1 MLDFQDPWIT
11 WIVEHLEGREELGR
25 LDESQ
30 HQDATQLEREGQ
42 AASTEYIACLLELE
56 KVC

>member
-1 MLDFQDPWIT
+1 MDR
-11 WIVEHLEGREELGR
+11 GAAGGGEELGR

-42 AASTEYIACLLELE
+42 AASTEYITCLLELE